1 MSDPEPSSSDTA
13 SPMVYPPQFAEA
25 LAQTWRTLEDA
36 PGLPGL
42 SCLTSILDTLYQVS
56 FLREE
61 GVPVRCRVI
70 LADPDNWKQGEGPPA
85 GFHVLAFG
93 EHRPFNA
100 QEVRKLAP
108 AASYYRALLGVHYS
122 KETGPRIW
130 GLVESGARWVN
141 RVDGGRFLGAPLPPH
156 LVVHIL
162 GPGRLL
168 TGCGYQRLL
177 ELEGGR
183 ILETGFDPFKS
194 QWLPARFRPV
204 RDWLQQ
210 RLADANVEGAEVE
223 GAFISR
229 MAQNV
234 LRRILS
240 IVRQRGHGGM
250 LLFIP
255 LELKASEDLS
265 KWLRIRC
272 PFAPTP
278 STKRFSEL
286 MLRVMSRMSI
296 VGHKHGIK
304 SIKWED
310 FQELED
316 PILAEI
322 DEAFLELAN
331 LFADLM
337 NVDGALV
344 VSEQFELMGFGAE
357 VLGENPVQEVHRALD
372 LEATQTAIERAD
384 SSGTRHRSAYRF
396 VTLVPDSVVGVISQ
410 DGSVNFVANHEG
422 RVVYWPYLP

>member
-1 MSDPEPSSSDTA
+1 MMMSVAMSDSVHQTI
-13 SPMVYPPQFAEA
+13 YPPQFAEA
-25 LAQTWRTLEDA
+25 LTRTWRALEDA

-42 SCLTSILDTLYQVS
+42 ACLTAIFDTLYQVS
-56 FLREE
+56 FLNEE
-61 GVPVRCRVI
+61 SVPVRCRII
-70 LADPDNWKQGEGPPA
+70 LADPGDWKQGEGPPS
-85 GFHVLAFG
+85 GFHVLTFG
-93 EHRPFNA
+93 ETRPFSA

-108 AASYYRALLGVHYS
+108 AASFYRALLGIQYTP
-122 KETGPRIW
+122 ETGARIW

-141 RVDGGRFLGAPLPPH
+141 RVDGGRFLGAPLPAH

-168 TGCGYQRLL
+168 TACGYQRLL
-177 ELEGGR
+177 ELDGGR

-194 QWLPARFRPV
+194 KWLPARFRPV

-210 RLADANVEGAEVE
+210 RLADAHVEGAEVE
-223 GAFISR
+223 GVFISM

-250 LLFIP
+250 MLFVP
-255 LELKASEDLS
+255 LELKASDDLQ

-272 PFAPTP
+272 PLSPTP

-286 MLRVMSRMSI
+286 MLRVMARMSI
-296 VGHKHGIK
+296 VGHRHGFK
-304 SIKWED
+304 SVHWED
-310 FQELED
+310 YQELED
-316 PILAEI
+316 PVLAEI
-322 DEAFLELAN
+322 DESFLELAN

-344 VSEQFELMGFGAE
+344 VSEQLELMGFGAE
-357 VLGENPVQEVHRALD
+357 VLGESPVTDVHRALD
-372 LEATQTAIERAD
+372 LEGTQTIVERAD
-384 SSGTRHRSAYRF
+384 NSGTRHRSAYRF
-396 VTLVPDSVVGVISQ
+396 VMLVPDSVVAVISQ
-410 DGSVNFVANHEG
+410 DGSVNFVANQDG